1 MSKKFV
7 VAFLPLILNLFYN
20 QQASAY
26 KQDTLF
32 NKARFYRV
40 MESSNKDL
48 VNKELDHLKDLDFP
62 NKDAYIGALTM
73 LKASFPAS
81 PSRKLNLFKSGHK
94 KLEAAI
100 QKDSLNAELRF
111 LRLMIQENAPGMLG
125 YKSDIE
131 KDSAYIRKSFKTLPE
146 VVQQALQNY
155 SKKSKVLKPAD
166 S

>member
-1 MSKKFV
+1 MTMKFA
-7 VAFLPLILNLFYN
+7 VAILSLALSLFYN

-26 KQDTLF
+26 QHDTLF
-32 NKARFYRV
+32 NKARFYKA

-48 VNKELDHLKDLDFP
+48 INKELDQLKDLDFP
-62 NKDAYIGALTM
+62 NKDAYIGALSM
-73 LKASFPAS
+73 VKASFPAS

-100 QKDSLNAELRF
+100 KKDSLNAELRF
-111 LRLMIQENAPGMLG
+111 LRLMIHENAPGMLG

-146 VVQQALQNY
+146 
-155 SKKSKVLKPAD
+155 
-166 S
+166 